1 MQSLTPLY
9 HLIRFEINY
18 HLRRP
23 VTYVFALLIAG
34 QAVWYSQRLFDYYAN
49 DKTFVNSPANMY
61 LVMASFGMAI
71 AVMASIL
78 AGQSITKDL
87 DHKVTGYMYSLPM
100 SNHTYLI
107 GKFLGT
113 YITVLLLSLFYPVGV
128 LVLPLF
134 FPDQTGPFYI
144 GPLIDA
150 FVRVVPQN
158 ILLVT
163 SMAFALTVF
172 TRRML
177 GAYLTMLLFMVYFLL
192 MESNREAAF
201 ESDLLMLDPF
211 CFGITKDTV
220 DGLSTAEQNT
230 GYLPF
235 ADFFI
240 INRLLWLGAALGLL
254 VKADAQFSFQD
265 FVEQPQSRRQSP
277 KVIENFIPQTTGLPV
292 MMPLFTTAARLKQ
305 AAWLTWLEFRM
316 LFRQPVAVLS
326 LLAVMLLTVAYAY
339 LYRTEG
345 ADQFLLPLTS
355 QITAL
360 RHPIGIALSLLLI
373 ILTGELSYRE
383 QTTRFQLIYDTLPF
397 PAWVTL
403 SAKVLTMVVLA
414 LGLSLGLGL
423 AGIGVQLANGLASD
437 INGALYTRDLLLDG
451 FSGFVQRIILT
462 VLITTLIPNRYAGLF
477 VSILV
482 YLLLVTADAVGIGV
496 PVYSFLP
503 AAADYS
509 ELTGYGLYAAIQ
521 PYYVLLWWL
530 VAGLLFL
537 LALGWQPRGI
547 ETHATARIRQ
557 WQQRINRPYRL
568 ALLAVTI
575 PLLIVYG
582 LILHLPE
589 IKPPVAFTPQN
600 WTPPASQQQVN
611 YTIRTAQGTI
621 PVTIYAQHTYN
632 LPLIKQAITDA
643 LQSGSA
649 VLGKYPYPSL
659 TVAEVPFQGDPAISV
674 AGQINLSER
683 RGWFTDIVR
692 EGPDETYLLVSRLV
706 FEQWLGTQN
715 VDEPA
720 TGLVQHGIAEFLA
733 LQALVN
739 RYGEL
744 KLPVQMAKHF
754 RLYKKGRGREKGY
767 EPTLAESAQKPYVDI
782 HKASLAL
789 HDLGQIWGYKKLN
802 ECIGQFYSTTI
813 GAGKPEKATTPALLR
828 QLNARMPDSLTAQL
842 VNFTKRNW
850 FDIQIGGMI
859 QQADGV
865 VFKIIADKWQDDG
878 TGNQTKARIED
889 WIQVAL
895 LDEQKRIL
903 SRRELFVG
911 PDEPPIT
918 LALQPKA
925 KYIAVDPLGTLPD
938 LNRRNNLKRLVV
950 D

>member
-1 MQSLTPLY
+1 MQSLY

-23 VTYVFALLIAG
+23 VTYVFALLIAA
-34 QAVWYSQRLFDYYAN
+34 QAVWYSQRLFSYYAN
-49 DKTFVNSPANMY
+49 DKTFINSPANLY

-71 AVMASIL
+71 AIMASIL
-78 AGQSITKDL
+78 AGQSLTKDL
-87 DHKVTGYMYSLPM
+87 DHKVTGYLYSLPM
-100 SNHTYLI
+100 SDHTYLI
-107 GKFLGT
+107 GKFAGT

-128 LVLPLF
+128 LVLPLL
-134 FPDQTGPFYI
+134 FPDQTGPLHI
-144 GPLIDA
+144 GPLLDA

-163 SMAFALTVF
+163 AMSFSLTIV

-220 DGLSTAEQNT
+220 DGLSTTEQNT

-254 VKADAQFSFQD
+254 VKADTQFSFQD
-265 FVEQPQSRRQSP
+265 FVEQPQSRRQSL
-277 KVIENFIPQTTGLPV
+277 KVIENVIPQTTGLPV
-292 MMPLFTTAARLKQ
+292 MTPLFTTAARLKQ
-305 AAWLTWLEFRM
+305 AAWLTWLEIRM

-326 LLAVMLLTVAYAY
+326 LVAVMLLTVAYAY

-345 ADQFLLPLTS
+345 ADQFLLPLTAR
-355 QITAL
+355 ITAL

-373 ILTGELSYRE
+373 VLTGELMYRE

-397 PAWVTL
+397 PGWVTL
-403 SAKVLTMVVLA
+403 SAKVLTMILLA

-423 AGIGVQLANGLASD
+423 AGVGVQLASGLASAV
-437 INGALYTRDLLLDG
+437 NGALYARDLLMDG
-451 FSGFVQRIILT
+451 FGGFVQRIILT
-462 VLITTLIPNRYAGLF
+462 VLITTLIPNRYLGLF
-477 VSILV
+477 ISILV
-482 YLLLVTADAVGIGV
+482 YVLLVTADAVGVDV

-509 ELTGYGLYAAIQ
+509 ELTGYGLSAAIQ
-521 PYYVLLWWL
+521 PYYALLWWL

-537 LALGWQPRGI
+537 LALGWQLRGI
-547 ETHATARIRQ
+547 ETYPVARLRQ
-557 WQQRINRPYRL
+557 WQQRVDRPYRL
-568 ALLAVTI
+568 ALLAVAI
-575 PLLIVYG
+575 P
-582 LILHLPE
+582 ILAVSALMLRLPD
-589 IKPPVAFTPQN
+589 IQPATAFIPQR
-600 WTPPASQQQVN
+600 WTPPANQQRLD
-611 YTIRTAQGTI
+611 YTIQTPQGAV
-621 PVTIYAQHTYN
+621 PVTVFAQHTYN
-632 LPLIKQAITDA
+632 LPLFREAITDA

-659 TVAEVPFQGDPAISV
+659 TVAEVPFQGNPALSM
-674 AGQINLSER
+674 AGGRIYLSEK
-683 RGWFTDIVR
+683 RGWFTDIAR
-692 EGPDETYLLVSRLV
+692 EGPDETYLLLSRLV

-715 VDEPA
+715 VDKPA
-720 TGLVQHGIAEFLA
+720 TGVIQHGIAEFLA

-744 KLPVQMAKHF
+744 KLPVHMEEHF

-767 EPTLAESAQKPYVDI
+767 EPTLTESARKPYADI

-789 HDLGQIWGYKKLN
+789 HDLGQLWGYKKLN
-802 ECIGQFYSTTI
+802 KSIGSFYSTTI
-813 GAGKPEKATTPALLR
+813 GAGKPEKATTPALLQ
-828 QLNARMPDSLTAQL
+828 QLTSQLPDSLTYQL
-842 VNFTKRNW
+842 AYFTKRNW
-850 FDIQIGGMI
+850 YDWQIAFLT
-859 QQADGV
+859 QQDDV
-865 VFKIIADKWQDDG
+865 VQFNALADKWEDDG
-878 TGNQTKARIED
+878 MGNQKRVPVLD

-895 LDEQKRIL
+895 LDEEKHIL
-903 SRRELFVG
+903 SRTEVFVG
-911 PDEPPIT
+911 PLEPPVRVT
-918 LALQPKA
+918 LVPKA
-925 KYIAVDPLGTLPD
+925 RFIAIDPVCTVPD
-938 LNRRNNLKRLVV
+938 LNRRNNIKRLMVY
-950 D
+950 